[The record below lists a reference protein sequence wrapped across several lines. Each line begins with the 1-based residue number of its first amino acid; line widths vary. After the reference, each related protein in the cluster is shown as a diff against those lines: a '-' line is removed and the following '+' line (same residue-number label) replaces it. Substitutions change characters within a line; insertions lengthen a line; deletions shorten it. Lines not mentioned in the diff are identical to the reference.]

1 MVTTTTA
8 ARAMQPAPI
17 RAKTAHMRDNH
28 PRDRVARSDSRKRLR
43 FGLAFALVK

>member
-8 ARAMQPAPI
+8 ARALQPAPI
-17 RAKTAHMRDNH
+17 RAKTAPMRDNH
-28 PRDRVARSDSRKRLR
+28 PRDRATRPDSRKRLR